1 MFALPDKN
9 GGLDTSISDVAGSSS
24 NQVTALDRAVA
35 QLVPSLHSQILL
47 VAGLDA
53 QGVRWSE
60 SDFWTGD
67 TLIAA
72 PAVDILTL
80 ARVDDFSEGTRV
92 ATGTSY
98 AAPFVAGVAA
108 QLFAMD
114 STLNALT

>member
-1 MFALPDKN
+1 
-9 GGLDTSISDVAGSSS
+9 
-24 NQVTALDRAVA
+24 
-35 QLVPSLHSQILL
+35 
-47 VAGLDA
+47 
-53 QGVRWSE
+53 
-60 SDFWTGD
+60 
-67 TLIAA
+67 LIAA